1 MKFSLIFF
9 VSSLIGISMAGTLT
23 ELEIDITKRIPVDK
37 CTNKALVGDMVQVH
51 YTGRLLEN
59 GEKFDSS
66 YDRGQ
71 PISFK
76 LGTGRVIEGWDQGI
90 VGMCVGEERTLK
102 IPSNL
107 AYGSNGI
114 PGVIPPAADLVFDVK
129 LVKATH

>member
-1 MKFSLIFF
+1 MKFSLICFI
-9 VSSLIGISMAGTLT
+9 SSLVGVSVAGTLK

-37 CTNKALVGDMVQVH
+37 CTNKALVGDTVQVH
-51 YTGRLLEN
+51 YTGKLLEN
-59 GEKFDSS
+59 DKKFDSS
-66 YDRGQ
+66 YDRGK

-76 LGTGRVIEGWDQGI
+76 LGSGMVIKGWDEGI

-107 AYGSNGI
+107 AYGANGI

-129 LVKATH
+129 LVRAIH